1 MINQLY
7 NSTKNKP
14 TTKYSDSSILKDEK
28 ISEIEKEINSIN
40 NEITDLVEEDQAI
53 NSKISSLNSRLDNK
67 DIKLN
72 SLEVDK
78 IFVDEIASDVKT
90 QNLNSDIINANS
102 VNSSFGEINS
112 LSSNTINAGDI
123 ISESINA
130 EKINAK
136 CIEVDEIK
144 AIKTGLLNI
153 EVMNTYDTIAHR
165 VCSEDVCSCRIRS
178 PKAWLD
184 TINSKEINSELITT
198 TDINT
203 DVIRA
208 DESFIPVSTGSDLL
222 PNFEGSGYIL
232 INGGYEGTISF
243 VFETSKRK
251 DNILVITNNKT
262 VSFDTERVGVIDDIS
277 LKADGSLYVKFLEN
291 IKNVKYR
298 FNGITEPTFTFE
310 QSVVKED
317 TDDTV
322 DVIGA
327 LWKSHVIYFGNDTG
341 HLDGVYVKGGLK
353 ADHLFFDISDFDN
366 INAKTLNVEDCA
378 CITCLDAGDVH
389 IKYKPTEYICYYSLN
404 GYYSVDDLPI
414 TCEFTVPKDDNYCV
428 NYSFYDGEYN
438 SNGGFYIDGVCVD
451 NLDSCPFLKKG
462 THTVCL
468 DRDETTGEFGP
479 EFYTSIFK
487 EKKSYNGCLT
497 VDFCIQV
504 GGSCY
509 DRCST
514 LICPKSV
521 NSNYGCFCCNVY
533 TKCGRF
539 SCNINS
545 PNASICNGNINC
557 VNSNNITNCCNIT
570 TNSLTA
576 KGINSECAEITKNA
590 TINDACITTEK
601 VSSSA
606 IDNLTVETHLSA
618 NAPSEFNCV
627 VNLNDCV
634 VVDYNKYN
642 ISGSVNNVCHFQ
654 DGNNIWH
661 CCETTCTY
669 SDGINGY
676 EKCVV
681 VNDCLGYHSSAT
693 CNIDGNINT
702 TEIKKPSSYTC
713 ETITDCCCVCQSN
726 NCQCKYNSKHNC
738 SYIYDKDCVCIGYDC
753 CSYIEQNCPDGTI
766 SLCCCCCC
774 NCTATVHPTT
784 IELNK
789 LCCSFCYFKEDGY
802 CCKYYKDCISIGT
815 ENYPC
820 VCLRSCKTYPLQG
833 GSYCVA
839 DGDTCIF
846 AGRICLHCYNNC
858 NHVNKGTYL
867 SPECFCNDCIM
878 GCFYGKYCNTC
889 PDFSIVNSGEVNTCR
904 LNVNTC
910 ATINGPLTV
919 NGDIYQCGETYIT
932 HAEDL
937 YTKNDTIKLRDGAET
952 AISSG
957 AYSGL
962 RVLKYDGVNDL
973 SIVVDNQGVAR
984 LGKDTSLQP
993 FALRAEE
1000 TDMADG
1006 CFVKWDATNKRLIT
1020 SPIEINSL
1028 NIDSGCINT
1037 LYTPTIC
1044 TTDINLG
1051 INIVAGNNLNA
1062 SATCINLCS
1071 FNDINLNAKCTKVSC
1086 NLYTSYI
1093 CPAPGCC
1100 FVCIGYNKNCYLKS
1114 GYANI
1119 STIEGHGNLC
1129 TSFGRYPTM
1138 MNNDGICCYLYSN
1151 CSGTGVFSSF
1161 MKKTNIIT
1169 INPDTIACSLYEEF
1183 GYQINGCTD
1192 PFYINFDIAL
1202 CGNIYSYS
1210 NYTVSNVVGVCRA
1223 FICPS
1228 TCTLYIYFNGGKCMY
1243 FKSNN
1248 NCCMKC
1254 ITNTNAGYNPLYN
1267 RDNTKMI
1274 IEFSR
1279 YTSEYLS

>member
-14 TTKYSDSSILKDEK
+14 TTKYSDTSILKDEK
-28 ISEIEKEINSIN
+28 ISEIEQSINSIN

-78 IFVDEIASDVKT
+78 IYVDEIASDVKT

-112 LSSNTINAGDI
+112 LISNTIKTGDI
-123 ISESINA
+123 ISESINT

-165 VCSEDVCSCRIRS
+165 VCSEDVCSCRIKS
-178 PKAWLD
+178 PKACLD
-184 TINSKEINSELITT
+184 TINSKEINSEIITSI
-198 TDINT
+198 DINT
-203 DVIRA
+203 DVIKA
-208 DESFIPVSTGSDLL
+208 DESYIPISTGSELL
-222 PNFEGSGYIL
+222 PNFEGAGYLL

-243 VFETSKRK
+243 VFETNERK

-277 LKADGSLYVKFLEN
+277 LKANGSLYVKFLEN

-298 FNGITEPTFTFE
+298 FNGITEPTITFE
-310 QSVVKED
+310 QSIIKED

-327 LWKSHVIYFGNDTG
+327 LWKSHVIYFGNDIG

-378 CITCLDAGDVH
+378 CISYLDAGNVH
-389 IKYKPTEYICYYSLN
+389 IKYVPSCYINYYKCS
-404 GYYSVDDLPI
+404 GYCSIGCLPI
-414 TCEFTVPKDDNYCV
+414 ITEFSIPKDDIYKVSC
-428 NYSFYDGEYN
+428 SFMDGEYD
-438 SNGGFYIDGVCVD
+438 SYGGFYIDGVCVD
-451 NLDSCPFLKKG
+451 ELMCESDICLKKG
-462 THTVCL
+462 THIACL
-468 DRDETTGEFGP
+468 DKDETTGEFGP
-479 EFYTSIFK
+479 EFYTCIYK
-487 EKKSYNGCLT
+487 TTKNYDGRLK
-497 VDFCIQV
+497 VDFGIQV
-504 GGSCY
+504 G
-509 DRCST
+509 CSSSST
-514 LICPKSV
+514 SICENCVKS
-521 NSNYGCFCCNVY
+521 NAGCFCNVY
-533 TKCGRF
+533 ANNGCF
-539 SCNINS
+539 SCNICS
-545 PNASICNGNINC
+545 PKAFICNGNFNC

-576 KGINSECAEITKNA
+576 KGINSECAEITCNA

-601 VSSSA
+601 VASSA
-606 IDNLTVETHLSA
+606 IGDLTVETHLSA
-618 NAPSEFNCV
+618 VAPSEFNCV

-642 ISGSVNNVCHFQ
+642 ISGSVNNVCNFK
-654 DGNNIWH
+654 DGNNISH

-681 VNDCLGYHSSAT
+681 VNDCLKYLNSAT
-693 CNIDGNINT
+693 CNIYGNINT

-713 ETITDCCCVCQSN
+713 ETITDCCVCPSN
-726 NCQCKYNSKHNC
+726 NCQCKYNSKCNC
-738 SYIYDKDCVCIGYDC
+738 SYIYDKDCICIGCDY
-753 CSYIEQNCPDGTI
+753 CSYNERNCPDGTI
-766 SLCCCCCC
+766 FCCGCSCC
-774 NCTATVHPTT
+774 NCTTTVNPTS

-802 CCKYYKDCISIGT
+802 CCKYYEDKISIGT
-815 ENYPC
+815 ENSPCICLCSCYVYP
-820 VCLRSCKTYPLQG
+820 VGKTY
-833 GSYCVA
+833 CTNK
-839 DGDTCIF
+839 GDTCIF
-846 AGRICLHCYNNC
+846 AGRICLHCFDNC
-858 NHVNKGTYL
+858 NHINKGTYL
-867 SPECFCNDCIM
+867 SPVCFCNDCIM

-889 PDFSIVNSGEVNTCR
+889 PEFSVVNSYEDNTCR

-910 ATINGPLTV
+910 AIINGPLTV

-937 YTKNDTIKLRDGAET
+937 YTKNDTIKLREGAET

-962 RVLKYDGVNDL
+962 RVLKYDGANDL

-1020 SPIEINSL
+1020 SPIEISTL
-1028 NIDSGCINT
+1028 SIGCGCINNICT
-1037 LYTPTIC
+1037 ETIC
-1044 TTDINLG
+1044 SGVNGLVINS
-1051 INIVAGNNLNA
+1051 GN
-1062 SATCINLCS
+1062 CINLCS
-1071 FNDINLNAKCTKVSC
+1071 LFDINLNAKCTKVSC

-1093 CPAPGCC
+1093 CPTPGCC
-1100 FVCIGYNKNCYLKS
+1100 FVCIGNNTNCYLKS
-1114 GYANI
+1114 SYANI
-1119 STIEGHGNLC
+1119 TTIEGYGNLC
-1129 TSFGRYPTM
+1129 TSFSRYPTT
-1138 MNNDGICCYLYSN
+1138 MNNDGICCCFYSN
-1151 CSGTGVFSSF
+1151 CSGTGVSSSF

-1169 INPDTIACSLYEEF
+1169 IKPDTIACNLYKEL
-1183 GYQINGCTD
+1183 GYQINNCPE
-1192 PFYINFDIAL
+1192 PFYIIFDIPV
-1202 CGNIYSYS
+1202 CGNTYSYS
-1210 NYTVSNVVGVCRA
+1210 NYLFSNVLGVCRA
-1223 FICPS
+1223 CTNNS
-1228 TCTLYIYFNGGKCMY
+1228 TCTLYIYFTDGRCMY
-1243 FKSNN
+1243 FNSNVTS
-1248 NCCMKC
+1248 CMKC
-1254 ITNTNAGYNPLYN
+1254 INTGGYNPFYN
-1267 RDNTKMI
+1267 RNDMTMI
-1274 IEFSR
+1274 MEFSR
-1279 YTSEYLS
+1279 YSTEYAV